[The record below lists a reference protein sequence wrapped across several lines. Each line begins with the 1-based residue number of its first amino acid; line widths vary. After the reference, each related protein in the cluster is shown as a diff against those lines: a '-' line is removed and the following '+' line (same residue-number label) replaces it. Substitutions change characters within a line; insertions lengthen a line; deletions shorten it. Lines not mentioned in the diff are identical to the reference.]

1 MKILPLLI
9 IFFFWS
15 IASSG
20 SVFINKVKFKI
31 KDVVPQKKRI
41 ICGRSEKNVE
51 RVIAIEESEG
61 GGIEHNKK
69 KYKIVMVRTIDHGKQ
84 EDIFDAVENA
94 DFAGTKTRHH
104 ILYTKKRQYPISA
117 SGYFIEEKLEFIV
130 FYRIKPDIPRFTMSG
145 YKNPEYFFRETDIF
159 GFSETGKLIEIEFN
173 KPDYIFVYK
182 NGNKYECNTVH
193 NRFNFSQEMLNRNHE
208 VRDLK
213 KIAEYLKSHEQVI
226 TYTEPVNGHLV
237 KTMEMK
243 FDKDS
248 ELKELFMRKVDFMDG
263 TIGDSITIGFEK
275 GKKISEIRGK

>member
-9 IFFFWS
+9 IIFFWS

-41 ICGRSEKNVE
+41 ICGRVEKNVE
-51 RVIAIEESEG
+51 RVIAIEESED

-69 KYKIVMVRTIDHGKQ
+69 KYKIVIVKTIDHGKQ
-84 EDIFDAVENA
+84 EVTFDAVENA
-94 DFAGTKTRHH
+94 DFTDTISSYN
-104 ILYTKKRQYPISA
+104 ILYTKKRQYPIIA
-117 SGYFIEEKLEFIV
+117 SGYFIKEKLEFIM
-130 FYRIKPDIPRFTMSG
+130 FYRIKPEVPRFTMAG

-159 GFSETGKLIEIEFN
+159 GFSETGKLIKIEFN

-182 NGNKYECNTVH
+182 NGNKYECNSVH
-193 NRFNFSQEMLNRNHE
+193 DRFNFSQEVINRIHE

-226 TYTEPVNGHLV
+226 TYTEPVNGRLV

-275 GKKISEIRGK
+275 GKKISEVRGK